1 MYFAAKCYKMLQ
13 THFTSILTIDELHE
27 LKRREALMEADA
39 KAIRHHWES
48 FADRLESIRKD
59 GLYKAFGTFEEYCQ
73 IRWSLTSRRVN
84 QLRDGV
90 EVIRNLKIGTIVPI
104 LPATESQAR
113 PLAKLEPE
121 LQREVWAE
129 VVHDNG
135 PEITAAKV
143 EEVVERW
150 IPANDKLRELKEEN
164 KPSIF
169 NPAPR
174 PVEQLID
181 EVKQEVKPR
190 LNVHFTSDTDEWY
203 TPSEIVK
210 GVFELWGSISL
221 DPCSNSKEK
230 PNIPAGT
237 HYTKADDGLSQEW
250 FGRVYVNPPY
260 GRVIQEWTDKAAD
273 EYEAGN
279 LEAAILLVPA
289 RTDTA
294 WMARLRAYPRCFVR
308 GRLKF
313 SNSPDAAPF
322 PSCVVYLGPD
332 ESRFARVFSQ
342 FGDVYKLIEV

>member
-1 MYFAAKCYKMLQ
+1 MLQ
-13 THFTSILTIDELHE
+13 THQVTFLSVEEQHE
-27 LKRREALMEADA
+27 LERCEVVIKQGLETFIEVGQALMT
-39 KAIRHHWES
+39 IR
-48 FADRLESIRKD
+48 DKRLYR
-59 GLYKAFGTFEEYCQ
+59 ATFGTFEDYC
-73 IRWSLTSRRVN
+73 
-84 QLRDGV
+84 RDQWGIHRGTAYRMIDAAS
-90 EVIRNLKIGTIVPI
+90 VISNLSPVGDK
-104 LPATESQAR
+104 LPQSERQAR
-113 PLAKLEPE
+113 PLTKLEPE
-121 LQREVWAE
+121 LQREAWAE

-164 KPSIF
+164 RPSIF

-174 PVEQLID
+174 PVEQLVD

-203 TPSEIVK
+203 TPSEIVD

-332 ESRFARVFSQ
+332 EYGFARVFSQ
-342 FGDVYKLIEV
+342 FGDVFKLMQA